1 MTSPALNRPLR
12 TLAQALADNRDAAL
26 VQLRHALDRAES
38 LAADAAYDMPDAREL
53 SLMADVQNKLRA
65 AVEALEIITGREAS
79 DDDAAVSAEEVRVAD
94 RGWHNSRVL

>member
-12 TLAQALADNRDAAL
+12 SLAQALADNRDAAL
-26 VQLRHALDRAES
+26 VKLRHALDRAEG

-65 AVEALEIITGREAS
+65 AVEALEVITGREAS
-79 DDDAAVSAEEVRVAD
+79 DDDDAAVSAEEVRVAD
-94 RGWHNSRVL
+94 RSWSAGR